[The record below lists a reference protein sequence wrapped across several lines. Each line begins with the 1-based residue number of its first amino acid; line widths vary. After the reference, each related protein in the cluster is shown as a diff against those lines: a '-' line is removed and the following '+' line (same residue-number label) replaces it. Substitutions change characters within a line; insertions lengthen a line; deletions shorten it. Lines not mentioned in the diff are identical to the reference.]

1 MRGEAGRTPLTT
13 ERHANANGNANGNK
27 HGAAILM
34 NEDAEMKIGIKEMV
48 AKADQEITALTV
60 AEVREKIADPNTLL
74 VDLRDIRELTR
85 DGKIPGA
92 FHAPR
97 GMLEFWIDP
106 DSPYHKEEF
115 SSGKTFIFYCS
126 KGWRSALST
135 QTAQNMGLRPVCHLA
150 GGFEAWKEAS
160 GPVETVAKKS

>member
-1 MRGEAGRTPLTT
+1 
-13 ERHANANGNANGNK
+13 
-27 HGAAILM
+27 
-34 NEDAEMKIGIKEMV
+34 MKIGIKEMV
-48 AKADQEITALTV
+48 AKADQEITALTA
-60 AEVREKIADPNTLL
+60 AEVQARLNDPAYLL

-106 DSPYHKEEF
+106 DSPYHNENF
-115 SSGKTFIFYCS
+115 ASGKTFIFYCS

-135 QTAQNMGLRPVCHLA
+135 QTAQNMGLAPVCHLA
-150 GGFEAWKEAS
+150 GGFEAWKEA
-160 GPVETVAKKS
+160 GGKVEVVAKKA